1 MYHPQIKLRNIIKC
15 QDEKSYFIIF
25 GHKINRFYYTAW
37 FPYVFYAVISIT
49 FKAKEF
55 LKEEAWKMHFAE
67 YGQGICMYRTE
78 KTRDL
83 ALKGIPENMRGEL
96 WLLLSGR
103 CQWVTYL

>member
-1 MYHPQIKLRNIIKC
+1 
-15 QDEKSYFIIF
+15 
-25 GHKINRFYYTAW
+25 
-37 FPYVFYAVISIT
+37 
-49 FKAKEF
+49 
-55 LKEEAWKMHFAE
+55 MHFAE

-103 CQWVTYL
+103 YQR